1 MKRGSKTAA
10 WLLAGVLLA
19 GSGNMNISIAAQSGE
34 PLRCISFYSSVN
46 GVSSTIFYVTESLQK
61 NLEGDKEISLS
72 VYSLS
77 TDLYESLEYK
87 VKAAAALD
95 MDVMILSDLPEDLD
109 PDILELL
116 QENHIFVIVV
126 DGQPSS
132 YENSAWIGTDNRE
145 MGVRAAQLGAERVAE
160 YQAGVLATSF
170 RGGTI
175 SASRKERQVGFEQ
188 EAARQ
193 EGMTVLPEQI
203 CTSNGL
209 EAMQRVRDYM
219 SENPGMNLI
228 YCLDSASGITAS
240 RVLLEQ
246 GRTDDVYVIC
256 YDLVEQV
263 QQEMKQGG
271 IDAVIEQDTDGIGR
285 RVAGFLKEIKK
296 EGTGE
301 LAGSEIAVPG
311 RIVEADDVGGTQ
323 NE

>member
-10 WLLAGVLLA
+10 WLLAGMLLA

-87 VKAAAALD
+87 VKTAAALD

-160 YQAGVLATSF
+160 RRSAVLIRKIREIRSVNFVPQNYTMQMHEAQLAAKMP
-170 RGGTI
+170 GT
-175 SASRKERQVGFEQ
+175 
-188 EAARQ
+188 
-193 EGMTVLPEQI
+193 
-203 CTSNGL
+203 
-209 EAMQRVRDYM
+209 
-219 SENPGMNLI
+219 
-228 YCLDSASGITAS
+228 
-240 RVLLEQ
+240 
-246 GRTDDVYVIC
+246 
-256 YDLVEQV
+256 
-263 QQEMKQGG
+263 
-271 IDAVIEQDTDGIGR
+271 
-285 RVAGFLKEIKK
+285 FLK
-296 EGTGE
+296 GE
-301 LAGSEIAVPG
+301 PSF
-311 RIVEADDVGGTQ
+311 
-323 NE
+323 

>member
-1 MKRGSKTAA
+1 MCTAA
-10 WLLAGVLLA
+10 VYKTKDFYMGRTLDYEF
-19 GSGNMNISIAAQSGE
+19 SYGE
-34 PLRCISFYSSVN
+34 EITVTPRNYPFRFRYMGLREHHY
-46 GVSSTIFYVTESLQK
+46 
-61 NLEGDKEISLS
+61 
-72 VYSLS
+72 
-77 TDLYESLEYK
+77 
-87 VKAAAALD
+87 A
-95 MDVMILSDLPEDLD
+95 MIGMA
-109 PDILELL
+109 
-116 QENHIFVIVV
+116 H
-126 DGQPSS
+126 
-132 YENSAWIGTDNRE
+132 
-145 MGVRAAQLGAERVAE
+145 VAE

-219 SENPGMNLI
+219 SENPDMNLI

-311 RIVEADDVGGTQ
+311 RIVEADDVGGAQ

>member
-1 MKRGSKTAA
+1 MRWRKLFDREIDEGYGGKNRMKRGSKTAA
-10 WLLAGVLLA
+10 WLLAGMLLA

-87 VKAAAALD
+87 VKTAAALD

-116 QENHIFVIVV
+116 QKNHIFVIVV

-160 YQAGVLATSF
+160 YQAGNASGSGRF
-170 RGGTI
+170 SAKAGGEKRVKSGTRRDCAQ
-175 SASRKERQVGFEQ
+175 SVAGSGRT
-188 EAARQ
+188 EAAIRAGAQ
-193 EGMTVLPEQI
+193 CLRIYQGTLW
-203 CTSNGL
+203 
-209 EAMQRVRDYM
+209 RKDYTGKYLRAFFHQ
-219 SENPGMNLI
+219 SQ
-228 YCLDSASGITAS
+228 
-240 RVLLEQ
+240 LL
-246 GRTDDVYVIC
+246 
-256 YDLVEQV
+256 
-263 QQEMKQGG
+263 
-271 IDAVIEQDTDGIGR
+271 
-285 RVAGFLKEIKK
+285 F
-296 EGTGE
+296 
-301 LAGSEIAVPG
+301 
-311 RIVEADDVGGTQ
+311 RIV
-323 NE
+323 